1 MSLMRLVKITIA
13 SFLGA
18 LLLVPFLECSAD
30 AAMGDVSLEL
40 AQDTIEISTFYNGT
54 TLEVSGDVA
63 VDDDVVLLVSG
74 PREEVHLKEKGKVAG
89 FLWMNKKDVIL
100 ENTPAVYMV
109 YTPEG
114 SSEKLVS
121 TDLGTGYQALLSD
134 ISIMPESADK
144 AFIFEEYVKLMEQ
157 SGVYAVHA
165 ASVQYGT
172 PENGMKS
179 FKVVLVIPSKM
190 KAGTYSVEA
199 IAVKGGVVIDRA
211 QSGLILKLSGLP
223 AVISSLAYERPLLF
237 GFMAVFIAIA
247 TGLLIGVVFRGGG
260 GAH

>member
-1 MSLMRLVKITIA
+1 MNLMRVFKITIV

-18 LLLVPFLECSAD
+18 WLLIPVLELSAD
-30 AAMGDVSLEL
+30 AAESDVSLEL
-40 AQDTIEISTFYNGT
+40 ALDTIEISTFYNGT
-54 TLEVSGDVA
+54 TLEVSGEVA
-63 VDDDVVLLVSG
+63 VADDVVLLVSG

-89 FLWMNKKDVIL
+89 FLWMNKNDVIL

-109 YTPEG
+109 YSPEG
-114 SSEKLVS
+114 SSEKYVS
-121 TDLGTGYQALLSD
+121 SKLGIGYQALLTD
-134 ISIMPESADK
+134 ISIIPASADK
-144 AFIFEEYVKLMEQ
+144 AFVFGEYVKLMEQ

-165 ASVQYGT
+165 ATVQYGV

-179 FKVVLVIPSKM
+179 FKAVLVIPSKM
-190 KAGTYSVEA
+190 AAGTYRVEA
-199 IAVKGGVVIDRA
+199 IALKDGAVVDRTR
-211 QSGLILKLSGLP
+211 SELTLELTGLP
-223 AVISSLAYERPLLF
+223 AVISSLAYGRPLLF